1 MQFKARSMRS
11 KGRAVYLY
19 AGKQRQ
25 ENGTLRHPLETGR
38 GQLSLQTR
46 CILSACVVFT
56 NLSLYVCYYIVS
68 ISALDSLQHCKK
80 CCPLPHLLPLLLGHN
95 YNKLYMTMNRYH
107 CEVNMAITIFS
118 GTKSHSTDSV
128 LHGSTRFSQ
137 LLSHDIHLHTFQNK
151 AQFLKWC

>member
-11 KGRAVYLY
+11 KGRVSYLY

-38 GQLSLQTR
+38 GSALTPNPLHSL
-46 CILSACVVFT
+46 C
-56 NLSLYVCYYIVS
+56 LYVSHYIVS

-95 YNKLYMTMNRYH
+95 YNKLYMTVNCCH
-107 CEVNMAITIFS
+107 CEVNMAVTIFS

-137 LLSHDIHLHTFQNK
+137 LLSHDVHLHTFQSK
-151 AQFLKWC
+151 AQFLK